1 MKKPELRPFPG
12 QEPKPIKSDLTVFDR
27 CNVTR
32 RVKLLDEELLP
43 TIEERPERQPYTLKC
58 RNRRPRPFLGRAGEV
73 VLRLRGG
80 RGFTPIYA
88 PWSPAGLARVRGTA
102 LRAPGEWLWYPEQ
115 WAAEEPGQGPYV
127 LRAVAEECNHPLA
140 AEHVNEV
147 GPRLDEGEP
156 LPEIKPEFCAERGKG
171 WKPAMA
177 GAMHDL
183 ELEANKLKGKSLDAG
198 RHVNTSEQRN
208 EAGEYGPE
216 TKLTRDGRVVFGKNG
231 LPVYSTA
238 RGGAWRD
245 RPRRANP
252 AKPGRKPVHGVALS
266 DRQRKA
272 KQRCKERGH
281 PFVIEKM
288 KEKEP
293 TA

>member
-12 QEPKPIKSDLTVFDR
+12 QEPKQDKADLAVFDR

-32 RVKLLDEELLP
+32 PIKLFDKELPP
-43 TIEERPERQPYTLKC
+43 TIEEWPEPYTLK
-58 RNRRPRPFLGRAGEV
+58 RRKHLPRPFLSPTGEV

-88 PWSPAGLARVRGTA
+88 PWSPVGLARVRGTA
-102 LRAPGEWLWYPEQ
+102 LRAPGEWLWYPER
-115 WAAEEPGQGPYV
+115 WAAEEPGRGPYV
-127 LRAVAEECNHPLA
+127 LRCNHPLA
-140 AEHVNEV
+140 VNEDAI

-156 LPEIKPEFCAERGKG
+156 DPEIKPEFCAERGKG

-177 GAMHDL
+177 RAMHDL
-183 ELEANKLKGKSLDAG
+183 ELETGRIKGRPLDVG

-252 AKPGRKPVHGVALS
+252 AKPGRKPVYGVALS

-272 KQRCKERGH
+272 KQRCKERGR
-281 PFVIEKM
+281 PFVIERYV

-293 TA
+293 A

>member
-1 MKKPELRPFPG
+1 VILKKPELRPFPG
-12 QEPKPIKSDLTVFDR
+12 QEPKPIKSDLSVFDR
-27 CNVTR
+27 RNVTR

-127 LRAVAEECNHPLA
+127 LRAVAEECSHPLA
-140 AEHVNEV
+140 AEQVNEI

-156 LPEIKPEFCAERGKG
+156 DPEIKPEFCAERGKG

-177 GAMHDL
+177 
-183 ELEANKLKGKSLDAG
+183 
-198 RHVNTSEQRN
+198 
-208 EAGEYGPE
+208 
-216 TKLTRDGRVVFGKNG
+216 
-231 LPVYSTA
+231 
-238 RGGAWRD
+238 RGHA
-245 RPRRANP
+245 RPR
-252 AKPGRKPVHGVALS
+252 
-266 DRQRKA
+266 
-272 KQRCKERGH
+272 
-281 PFVIEKM
+281 
-288 KEKEP
+288 
-293 TA
+293 T